1 MTPEVGKI
9 FEGKVTGISK
19 FGAFVRLDDGNSGM
33 VHISE
38 ISDSYVTEV
47 KDFLEEGQQVKVK
60 VIGIDDKGRINL
72 SIKKAFASEKIIA
85 EPVQKQKPAL
95 TFEEMMSKFKQ
106 ESEDKLSDYKA
117 SREVRKATYSKKS
130 K

>member
-85 EPVQKQKPAL
+85 EPCL
-95 TFEEMMSKFKQ
+95 LYT
-106 ESEDKLSDYKA
+106 
-117 SREVRKATYSKKS
+117 SRCV
-130 K
+130 